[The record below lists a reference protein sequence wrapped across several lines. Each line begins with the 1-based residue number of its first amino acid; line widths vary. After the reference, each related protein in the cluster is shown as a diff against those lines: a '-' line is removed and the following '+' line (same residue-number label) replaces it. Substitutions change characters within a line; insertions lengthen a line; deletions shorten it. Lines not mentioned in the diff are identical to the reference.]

1 MISGGVEWGV
11 GGGGNVSLYSD
22 IFLEVIS
29 ET

>member
-11 GGGGNVSLYSD
+11 GGENVSLYSD